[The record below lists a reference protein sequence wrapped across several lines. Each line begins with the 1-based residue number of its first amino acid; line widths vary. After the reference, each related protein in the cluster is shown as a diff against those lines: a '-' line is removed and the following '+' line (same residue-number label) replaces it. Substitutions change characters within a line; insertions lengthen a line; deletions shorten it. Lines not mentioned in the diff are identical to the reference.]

1 MGCSD
6 LFEDIPILMPWSLP
20 RWGTQAIKKSV
31 TKHLRREF
39 SHLPQDR
46 ALIEKAAVV
55 WVEGLES
62 SSFRFHRVTGRVRL
76 TCC

>member
-1 MGCSD
+1 MH
-6 LFEDIPILMPWSLP
+6 WSLP
-20 RWGTQAIKKSV
+20 SWGTRTIKKSV

-39 SHLPQDR
+39 SHLTQDR
-46 ALIEKAAVV
+46 ALIKKAAVV

-62 SSFRFHRVTGRVRL
+62 SSFRVHRVTGRVRL